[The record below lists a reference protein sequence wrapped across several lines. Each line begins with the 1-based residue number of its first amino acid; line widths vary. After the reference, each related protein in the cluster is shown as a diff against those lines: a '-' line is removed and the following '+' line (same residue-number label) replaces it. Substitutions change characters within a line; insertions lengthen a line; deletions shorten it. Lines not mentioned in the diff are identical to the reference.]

1 MSDNLRTFI
10 AIDIP
15 GNILSEIR
23 ELQEGIKDYGFKIR
37 WVRPESIHLTLKF
50 LGDIKAVKINEIAEA
65 ISKTVVRYT
74 PISLQA
80 KGVGVFPGIKRP
92 QVLWVGLA
100 GQLEPL
106 VSLQKTLDENLET
119 IGFPM
124 EKRPF
129 KGHLTMGRMKA
140 KIDVKKFGDV
150 LMTFRS
156 FESEAFT
163 ADRIILYKSELKPS
177 GAVYTELA
185 SVSLGKGQVLHP

>member
-119 IGFPM
+119 IGFPV

-140 KIDVKKFGDV
+140 KIDVKKFGEV

-185 SVSLGKGQVLHP
+185 SASLGKG

>member
-185 SVSLGKGQVLHP
+185 SASLGKG

>member
-1 MSDNLRTFI
+1 MLDNLRTFI

-163 ADRIILYKSELKPS
+163 ADKIILYKSELKPS

-185 SVSLGKGQVLHP
+185 SASLGNG

>member
-119 IGFPM
+119 IGFPV

-185 SVSLGKGQVLHP
+185 SASLGKG

>member
-1 MSDNLRTFI
+1 MSETLRSFI

-119 IGFPM
+119 IGFTM

-150 LMTFRS
+150 LMTFRR

-185 SVSLGKGQVLHP
+185 SVSLGKG

>member
-140 KIDVKKFGDV
+140 KIDVKKFGEV

-185 SVSLGKGQVLHP
+185 SASLGKG

>member
-185 SVSLGKGQVLHP
+185 SVSLGKG